1 MESSESMNEDERD
14 RLVTDEAIEAALRG
28 LPAVNVP
35 RDLEAKLI
43 AGIPRARVSLQRTP
57 KRPRHWQW
65 LVLSASVAAILLVT
79 IGIAGWRANRK
90 AVSESGRTS
99 PSANS
104 AMVAVTVV
112 QTKETDP
119 CNILPPLHNW
129 R

>member
-1 MESSESMNEDERD
+1 MKSSESMNDDERD
-14 RLVTDEAIEAALRG
+14 RLVTDEAIEVALRK
-28 LPAVNVP
+28 LPAANVP

-43 AGIPRARVSLQRTP
+43 AGIPPAKVSLQRTP
-57 KRPRHWQW
+57 KRARHWEW
-65 LVLSASVAAILLVT
+65 LVLSAAVAAILLVT
-79 IGIAGWRANRK
+79 IGVAGWRANRK
-90 AVSESGRTS
+90 AVSEPDRTS